1 MGKFTILTG
10 SDGQYYFNLIASNG
24 QVILSSM
31 GYSSNA
37 AINQEIH
44 AVQAGNYSNIRFE
57 RKVSRNGKYY
67 FVLRAADDRIIG
79 TSELY
84 NTEGGRDNGMEAAR
98 NNARDAEVIW
108 AEA

>member
-1 MGKFTILTG
+1 MLTG

-37 AINQEIH
+37 AINQEIL
-44 AVQAGNYSNIRFE
+44 AVQAGNYSNICFE
-57 RKVSRNGKYY
+57 KKFSRNGKYY
-67 FVLRAADDRIIG
+67 FVLRSADGRIIG

-84 NTEGGRDNGMEAAR
+84 NTEGGRDNGMEAAK